1 MGRIFIRDLITYSY
15 HGCFEEENKI
25 GAKYKLNIWVDG
37 DFSKAEQSDSLNET
51 IDYVELA
58 DLAAKEMAIS
68 SKLIEHVADRILS
81 KILSRWGYLQL
92 AGLTI
97 IKISPPMN
105 ELVKSVEYTIERRQG

>member
-1 MGRIFIRDLITYSY
+1 MGRIFVRDLTTYSY

-25 GAKYKLNIWVDG
+25 GAQYKLNIWVDG
-37 DFSKAEQSDSLNET
+37 DFSKAESTDHLNDT

-58 DLAAKEMAIS
+58 DLAAKEMS
-68 SKLIEHVADRILS
+68 VPSKLIEHVADRILS
-81 KILSRWGYLQL
+81 KILSRWGHLEL

-105 ELVKSVEYTIERRQG
+105 ELVKSVEYTIEKRQG